1 MPDQPKPRFT
11 RDDLRAYAHFAA
23 TVVAARRTMHRQDYT
38 ITKYRAHLVAL
49 IHILDKE
56 LHRVGGSVK

>member
-1 MPDQPKPRFT
+1 MSEQPQNRFT
-11 RDDLRAYAHFAA
+11 RDDLRNYSDFAA
-23 TVVAARRTMHRQDYT
+23 TVVAQRRTMHGEDYT

-56 LHRVGGSVK
+56 LHRIGGSVK